1 MSIRKAKLLFAI
13 KRFKDFWKQFS
24 RSKRGLLGIGIL
36 IFFIVVALAA
46 PLLSSNDPVSYG
58 SVPLGEPVIAYER
71 CLPSW
76 YRLLPGYENLTET
89 LHVIPDK
96 GFTSSSSLETDW
108 NHTTTE
114 NTSIAYNQNFGFK
127 ENGCL
132 EISFDKKGTVTLTRE
147 FSYPFSRPP
156 RRFYGLTCY
165 YINKTL
171 DTWLT
176 ISFYIKRNG
185 ERFVIDSFS
194 IPPNRADLTQTWR
207 TSAHVDSSSSSVQ
220 NRFRRDYNNPEPTS
234 VVFSE
239 PGSYIYGIE
248 ISYGGEGLTVYLDDS
263 RLILYGDTYGLLGT
277 DNLSRDLFSQLV
289 YGTRI
294 SLLVGLLAAFLSVAI
309 GLLVGLVAGYGKGI
323 VDEVLM
329 RFSDML
335 LVIPTLPLILVLVFV
350 LGRSIWNIILVL
362 SVLGWM
368 GFARTIRSQVLSLKE
383 RPFVEAAK
391 SVGAGTPH
399 ILWKHILPNVFALV
413 YVSLALSVPSAIVS
427 EASLTWLGLGDVN
440 VCSWGMMLYNF
451 EQAGLMSAG
460 ALQYWYWVVFPGIG
474 ISLLSLSFILI
485 GYALDEMLNPKL
497 RERR

>member
-1 MSIRKAKLLFAI
+1 MAIRKAKVSFAI
-13 KRFKDFWKQFS
+13 RRLKGFWKSFS

-36 IFFIVVALAA
+36 MFFIIIALAA
-46 PLLSSNDPVSYG
+46 PLLSSNDPVAYG
-58 SVPLGEPVIAYER
+58 SVPLGEPAIADR
-71 CLPSW
+71 QCLPSW

-89 LHVIPDK
+89 LYVIPDK

-132 EISFDKKGTVTLTRE
+132 EISFNEKGTVSLTRE

-156 RRFYGLTCY
+156 RRFYGITSY

-171 DTWLT
+171 DAWLT
-176 ISFYIKRNG
+176 VSFYFKRNG
-185 ERFVIDSFS
+185 ERFDIDSFS
-194 IPPNRADLTQTWR
+194 IPPNRPELTLTWR
-207 TSAHVDSSSSSVQ
+207 TSTHVDSSSPSVQ
-220 NRFRRDYNNPEPTS
+220 NRYRKNYDNPEAAS
-234 VVFSE
+234 VIFTE

-277 DNLSRDLFSQLV
+277 DNLSRDIFSQLV

-309 GLLVGLVAGYGKGI
+309 GLLVGLVAGYGKGV

>member
-1 MSIRKAKLLFAI
+1 
-13 KRFKDFWKQFS
+13 
-24 RSKRGLLGIGIL
+24 
-36 IFFIVVALAA
+36 
-46 PLLSSNDPVSYG
+46 
-58 SVPLGEPVIAYER
+58 
-71 CLPSW
+71 
-76 YRLLPGYENLTET
+76 
-89 LHVIPDK
+89 
-96 GFTSSSSLETDW
+96 
-108 NHTTTE
+108 
-114 NTSIAYNQNFGFK
+114 
-127 ENGCL
+127 
-132 EISFDKKGTVTLTRE
+132 
-147 FSYPFSRPP
+147 
-156 RRFYGLTCY
+156 
-165 YINKTL
+165 
-171 DTWLT
+171 
-176 ISFYIKRNG
+176 
-185 ERFVIDSFS
+185 
-194 IPPNRADLTQTWR
+194 
-207 TSAHVDSSSSSVQ
+207 
-220 NRFRRDYNNPEPTS
+220 
-234 VVFSE
+234 VVFSK
-239 PGSYIYGIE
+239 PDSYTYGIE
-248 ISYGGEGLTVYLDDS
+248 ISYDAEELTVYLDNLQ
-263 RLILYGDTYGLLGT
+263 LILYGDTYGLLGT
-277 DNLSRDLFSQLV
+277 DNLNRDLFSQLV

-294 SLLVGLLAAFLSVAI
+294 SLLVGLLSAVLSVAI

-399 ILWKHILPNVFALV
+399 ILWKHILPNVFSLV

-440 VCSWGMMLYNF
+440 ICSWGMMLYNF

-460 ALQYWYWVVFPGIG
+460 ALTYWYWVVFPGIG